1 MKVIAH
7 RGGAGA
13 DTSKENTLAAIKA
26 ALKYGVDG
34 VEIDVR
40 VAPGQISGIPVLK
53 HDRLLAEDK
62 NLTTLESAIAA
73 VNRKVPLYIE
83 VKPDE
88 PIDPVIGVIAQ
99 FLNKGWESTDFFLA
113 SYSQNTLQE
122 LHVAFPDI
130 NKVVIEKWSSIRAV
144 LRARQ
149 LGTPYI
155 CMNQRWLWFGV
166 INNLGRRGYKLSAYT
181 VDNPAQAK
189 RWQKTSL
196 DAIITNFPDRF
207 KG

>member
-13 DTSKENTLAAIKA
+13 NVGLENSLKAIKA
-26 ALKYGVDG
+26 AVKLDVDG
-34 VEIDVR
+34 IEIDVR

-53 HDRLLAEDK
+53 HDPLTPDDK
-62 NLTTLESAIAA
+62 DLTTLESAIAA
-73 VNRKVPLYIE
+73 VNRKIPLYIE

-99 FLNKGWESTDFFLA
+99 FLEKGWQSSDFFLL

-130 NKVVIEKWSSIRAV
+130 NKIVLERWSSIRAV

-149 LGTPYI
+149 LGTTYI
-155 CMNQRWLWFGV
+155 CMNQRWLWRGV
-166 INNLGRRGYKLSAYT
+166 IKSLAQRGFKLAAYT

-189 RWQKTSL
+189 RWQNTGL
-196 DAIITNFPDRF
+196 EAIVTNYPERF
-207 KG
+207 KA